1 MNDHR
6 SDKWS
11 AANIYGKWSGIPFFF
26 WYQMEPGGGTNG
38 LKVTAFFFWDRQ

>member
-11 AANIYGKWSGIPFFF
+11 AANIYGNWSGLPVCLFFVLDGAKR
-26 WYQMEPGGGTNG
+26 WG
-38 LKVTAFFFWDRQ
+38 LWSESDRIFLLG

>member
-11 AANIYGKWSGIPFFF
+11 AANIYGMWSGIPVNFNFIFFV
-26 WYQMEPGGGTNG
+26 
-38 LKVTAFFFWDRQ
+38 LD